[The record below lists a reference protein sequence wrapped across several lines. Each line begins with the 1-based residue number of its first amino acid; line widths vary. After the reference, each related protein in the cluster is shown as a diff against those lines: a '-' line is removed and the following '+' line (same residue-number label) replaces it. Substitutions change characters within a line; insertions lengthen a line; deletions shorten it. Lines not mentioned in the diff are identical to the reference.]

1 MRIEE
6 VLWLEPIVEKLWRK
20 HRVETYEVEE
30 ALTGRPK
37 IRGIEKGHRSGEDLY
52 LALGRTDAG
61 RYLSVFFIHKSERRA
76 LIVSAR
82 DMSSS
87 ERKRYERT

>member
-6 VLWLEPIVEKLWRK
+6 VLWLEEIVEKLWRK
-20 HRVETYEVEE
+20 HRVEPEEVEE
-30 ALTGRPK
+30 VLAGRPE
-37 IRGIEKGHRSGEDLY
+37 IRHIEKGHHPDEDLY

-61 RYLSVFFIHKSERRA
+61 RYLSVFFIYKLDERA
-76 LIVSAR
+76 LIISAR

-87 ERKRYERT
+87 ERKRYERS

>member
-6 VLWLEPIVEKLWRK
+6 ILWLEAVIEKLLQK
-20 HRVETYEVEE
+20 HQVDTDEVTE

-37 IRGIEKGHRSGEDLY
+37 IRMIEKGHRTGEDLY

-61 RYLSVFFIHKSERRA
+61 RYLSVFFLLKTGGIA